1 MKKLWWISRKSSLG
15 RHIKYGDEVE
25 NIGEDRAK
33 ELIGKGL
40 VSKEKP
46 ESITSAEK
54 NKISEIGE
62 VNNSLREEVLALK
75 GELEEA
81 TAPKGK

>member
-1 MKKLWWISRKSSLG
+1 MAYYWIRKKGSFG
-15 RHIKYGDEVE
+15 RDIKFGNVIE
-25 NIGEDRAK
+25 NLDKERAK
-33 ELIGKGL
+33 ELIGKGF
-40 VSKEKP
+40 VSTKKP
-46 ESITSAEK
+46 ESITNAEK

-62 VNNSLREEVLALK
+62 VNKSLREEVLALK